1 MWTLDATVCIALL
14 KGDDAARQR
23 LLALAPADVALSAV
37 VRGELAYGARNSGRV
52 EANLRRLIAFLAPFA
67 SLPFDERAADHYGRL
82 RAELRRE
89 GTPVGGNEM
98 LIAATA
104 LANDAVLVTRNRD
117 EFLRIAGL
125 RVELW

>member
-1 MWTLDATVCIALL
+1 
-14 KGDDAARQR
+14 
-23 LLALAPADVALSAV
+23 V